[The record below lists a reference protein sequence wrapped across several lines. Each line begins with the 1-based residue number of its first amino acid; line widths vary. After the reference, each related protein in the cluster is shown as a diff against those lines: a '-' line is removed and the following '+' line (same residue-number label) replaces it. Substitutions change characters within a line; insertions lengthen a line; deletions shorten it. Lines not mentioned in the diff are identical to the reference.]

1 MNDDKLADDL
11 RALSIALDRRI
22 ELASMAS
29 AADPLPASMAR
40 LDGLP
45 TLARVDELPIGETRL
60 VRVKRGIVR
69 VLRISTDRQAH
80 VNKEL
85 IDVCRTLASQLEQVQ
100 FSVDQERAN
109 AAAARATTDVLLEE
123 LDRTT
128 HVESAAISRIS
139 QRLEQMS
146 AVAVDANEQLGRL
159 TNRVD
164 ALDERLGIARVEQL
178 ERVAEELA
186 TLKTSVGDE
195 TARGQRTRAAVTVL
209 EATLQRLVEDIRILV
224 PPRIDVGT
232 AVATAGAIDELDEVD
247 YRTFEDL
254 QRGSVEEIRAGLAHY
269 LPDVT
274 ARRDLGGPI
283 VDIGCGRGE
292 WLGLLADEGIEAIGV
307 DVNPS
312 QAADAKDRGLDIV
325 IGDGFEYLAEA
336 EPRSLLGVTA
346 FHVLEHV
353 PVALQHRFFQLAM
366 RAVKPGGIVIV
377 ETPNPTNLIVGA
389 AAFYLDATH
398 LRPIHPDYL
407 EYLAR
412 EAGFVGIEVRFL
424 HPREQYN
431 VLGPSND
438 PVAEDLR
445 WALYG
450 PQDFAV
456 IARRP
461 PDAP

>member
-29 AADPLPASMAR
+29 AADPLPTSVAR
-40 LDGLP
+40 LDRLP
-45 TLARVDELPIGETRL
+45 MLARVDELPVGETRL
-60 VRVKRGIVR
+60 VRVKQGILR
-69 VLRISTDRQAH
+69 LLRISTNRQAH

-85 IDVCRTLASQLEQVQ
+85 IDVCRTLAAQLEQLQ
-100 FSVDQERAN
+100 FSFDQERAN
-109 AAAARATTDVLLEE
+109 AAAARATADVLLEE
-123 LDRTT
+123 LDRTARADST
-128 HVESAAISRIS
+128 AISRIS
-139 QRLEQMS
+139 QRVEQIS
-146 AVAVDANEQLGRL
+146 ATAVDENERLGRL
-159 TNRVD
+159 TDRLD
-164 ALDERLGIARVEQL
+164 ELDERFVTADVDARLRAIEAGKL
-178 ERVAEELA
+178 PALA
-186 TLKTSVGDE
+186 DE
-195 TARGQRTRAAVTVL
+195 IARGQRTRASVTVL
-209 EATLQRLVEDIRILV
+209 EATRQRLVDDIRTLV
-224 PPRIDVGT
+224 PPRIDVET
-232 AVATAGAIDELDEVD
+232 AVATTGAIDELDDVD
-247 YRTFEDL
+247 YHTFEDL
-254 QRGSVEEIRAGLAHY
+254 QRGSVEDIRAGLAHY

-274 ARRDLGGPI
+274 TRRDLGGPV

-292 WLGLLADEGIEAIGV
+292 WLGLLGDEGIDAVGV
-307 DVNPS
+307 DSNPA
-312 QAADAKDRGLDIV
+312 QAADAKDRGLDVV

-353 PVALQHRFFQLAM
+353 PVPLQHRFFQLAM

-398 LRPIHPDYL
+398 LRPIHPDFL

-412 EAGFVGIEVRFL
+412 EAGFVGVEVRFL
-424 HPREQYN
+424 HPRDQYDQ
-431 VLGPSND
+431 LGPSDD

-461 PDAP
+461 PDAA